1 MHPTEQRGRGKEISG
16 EPARIH
22 PQGVVTRVPEGTWK
36 LFDKL
41 GVIVEVEIS
50 SEILVKLHKVY
61 VWMPWH
67 QEPMKDVAK
76 LR

>member
-1 MHPTEQRGRGKEISG
+1 MFRHAHES
-16 EPARIH
+16 A
-22 PQGVVTRVPEGTWK
+22 WK
-36 LFDKL
+36 LFDKM